1 MTEISSV
8 AKSGCS
14 TDDSEGGGKLWKKV
28 KLAGNAQKEQHRQRE
43 GRPWVTIRE
52 ARQPG
57 AGLGLEL
64 LQQRRRDCRRA
75 FGRRAD
81 RRKLPFGRFQ
91 ASR

>member
-1 MTEISSV
+1 MADISSV

-14 TDDSEGGGKLWKKV
+14 TDDSEGWGKLWKKV

-43 GRPWVTIRE
+43 GRPRVTVGK

-57 AGLGLEL
+57 ARLRLEL
-64 LQQRRRDCRRA
+64 LQQRRRYRRRA
-75 FGRRAD
+75 LGRSPD
-81 RRKLPFGRFQ
+81 RYKLPLGRFQ